1 MVKVAVAWF
10 QWHWVDAWLTRHW
23 WWVLTG
29 GWLLNATE
37 ACTKLCIPC
46 LFVSELEGDASL
58 TFQDGIEMTSLVL
71 LVFGPSMTQPCFGFQ
86 MVSGA
91 CMCPWGVQ
99 LWLQHRLYPWE
110 VWAYTC
116 IYIYLF
122 IYLWYIIY
130 NYTYICMISPY
141 IPLNYAFS
149 FHFLAGSLQPKSKV
163 WEPVGEWQHYLQG
176 ELLGEWHFWEKG
188 STSYH
193 LVV

>member
-10 QWHWVDAWLTRHW
+10 QWHWVDARLTRQW

-46 LFVSELEGDASL
+46 LTVSELEGDASL
-58 TFQDGIEMTSLVL
+58 TFQDGVDMTSLVL

-99 LWLQHRLYPWE
+99 LWLQPQIIPLRSLG
-110 VWAYTC
+110 
-116 IYIYLF
+116 IYIYIYIFSYLF
-122 IYLWYIIY
+122 MIHYIELYIYMYDIPIY
-130 NYTYICMISPY
+130 
-141 IPLNYAFS
+141 PL
-149 FHFLAGSLQPKSKV
+149 
-163 WEPVGEWQHYLQG
+163 
-176 ELLGEWHFWEKG
+176 ELCL
-188 STSYH
+188 
-193 LVV
+193 